1 LLTAAPPQAGA
12 SLWASTTLTE
22 IAAYR
27 ERTEILVEAAAS
39 ARLPSAHGFAG
50 FVAHAFVSLYDG
62 AEHLALV
69 KGAPEPGALVRIHS
83 ECLTGDALGSLRC
96 DCGEQLRAALA
107 SIAVASCGA
116 LIYLR
121 GHEGR
126 GIGLANK
133 IRAYKLQSTGH
144 DTVDAN
150 RLLGLPDDARD
161 YAPAAAMLEHLGVSS
176 VRLMTNNP
184 AKVKAMRDLG
194 VVIERRAP
202 VVVAHNPFSA
212 PYLEAKRLR
221 MGHSLPIISL
231 VGEEAAA
238 SNVVDLP
245 NTSRSDG

>member
-1 LLTAAPPQAGA
+1 MHVPP
-12 SLWASTTLTE
+12 
-22 IAAYR
+22 
-27 ERTEILVEAAAS
+27 AAAIRP
-39 ARLPSAHGFAG
+39 RLAVQAQAPVPTKHGVFEMAVFRYLG
-50 FVAHAFVSLYDG
+50 DTAQADCANGLSPDHV
-62 AEHLALV
+62 ALV
-69 KGAPEPGALVRIHS
+69 MGDVWHKRGVLMRVHS
-83 ECLTGDALGSLRC
+83 ECLTSEVFGSLKC
-96 DCGEQLRAALA
+96 DCRDQLEAAQEE
-107 SIAVASCGA
+107 IAKAGQGVI
-116 LIYLR
+116 LYLR
-121 GHEGR
+121 QEGR

>member
-1 LLTAAPPQAGA
+1 MAVFRYLGDTAQADCANGL
-12 SLWASTTLTE
+12 SPDH
-22 IAAYR
+22 
-27 ERTEILVEAAAS
+27 V
-39 ARLPSAHGFAG
+39 
-50 FVAHAFVSLYDG
+50 
-62 AEHLALV
+62 ALV
-69 KGAPEPGALVRIHS
+69 MGDVWHKRGVLMRVHS
-83 ECLTGDALGSLRC
+83 ECLTSEVFGSLKC
-96 DCGEQLRAALA
+96 DCRDQLEAAQEE
-107 SIAVASCGA
+107 IAKAGQGVI
-116 LIYLR
+116 LYLR
-121 GHEGR
+121 QEGR